1 MSIQSGELHKIYI
14 DASSKSDHFL
24 LGAIVAACAY
34 LAQSNPYALIGTN
47 PQTLFLVSLIVLGLA
62 GIFAHMRVE
71 QAVQVLKFN
80 AMYLRGQEELNMQN
94 ALEARMLA
102 DKYSTL
108 TGISRR
114 IRNLMMMLGF
124 LLYVGAKL
132 WTAYQLKPLVV

>member
-1 MSIQSGELHKIYI
+1 M
-14 DASSKSDHFL
+14 
-24 LGAIVAACAY
+24 
-34 LAQSNPYALIGTN
+34 
-47 PQTLFLVSLIVLGLA
+47 LGLA
-62 GIFAHMRVE
+62 GIFAYMRVE

-80 AMYLRGQEELNMQN
+80 AMYLRGQVELNMES
-94 ALEARMLA
+94 ALEGRMLA

-114 IRNLMMMLGF
+114 IRNFMMMLGF